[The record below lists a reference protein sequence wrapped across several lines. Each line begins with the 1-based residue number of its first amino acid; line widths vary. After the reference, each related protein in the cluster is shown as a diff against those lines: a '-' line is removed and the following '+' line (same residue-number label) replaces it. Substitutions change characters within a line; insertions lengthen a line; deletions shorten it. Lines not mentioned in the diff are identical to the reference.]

1 MIISTLKPK
10 YPKRLL
16 VTFIFEDGTAYIM
29 GEINGFYP
37 SKLLRPIALLSI
49 QWMASIPRNVRLKAN
64 KLSLTSL
71 IGIYCISITGVFPI
85 KLYSSCKNILRV
97 KTERIYIEKAD
108 GCNKRII

>member
-37 SKLLRPIALLSI
+37 SKLLRPIVLLSI
-49 QWMASIPRNVRLKAN
+49 QWLASIPRNVTNYHAPVRLKAN
-64 KLSLTSL
+64 KLLH
-71 IGIYCISITGVFPI
+71 IPAFH
-85 KLYSSCKNILRV
+85 
-97 KTERIYIEKAD
+97 
-108 GCNKRII
+108 